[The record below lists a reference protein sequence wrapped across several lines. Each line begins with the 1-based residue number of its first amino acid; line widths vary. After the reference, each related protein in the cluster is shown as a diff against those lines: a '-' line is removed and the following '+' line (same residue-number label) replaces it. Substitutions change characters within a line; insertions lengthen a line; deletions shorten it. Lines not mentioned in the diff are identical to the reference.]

1 MRKDVPVITVLAIL
15 EVLLSAAVIAS
26 IILQTGYSAGISGA
40 FGGGSGTSGY
50 TGKKQGVDQLLEKAS
65 LYLSIALAI
74 VTLLMVHYWR

>member
-1 MRKDVPVITVLAIL
+1 MITVLAIL

-40 FGGGSGTSGY
+40 FGGGSGPSGY
-50 TGKKQGVDQLLEKAS
+50 SGKKQGVDQLLEKAA
-65 LYLSIALAI
+65 LYLAIALAI

>member
-1 MRKDVPVITVLAIL
+1 MITLLAIL
-15 EVLLSAAVIAS
+15 EVVLSVAVIGS

-40 FGGGSGTSGY
+40 FGGGGPSPY
-50 TGKKQGVDQLLEKAS
+50 TGKKQGVDQLLEKIA